1 MSGRGLA
8 ETGRTGGRRTG
19 VRAPGPPRSQVGA
32 SSFLEGLGD
41 LRWKLPSRKL
51 RRARDKGDLDVGLAD
66 RRGGARRTARGCG
79 ELHTESAA
87 LRRCGA
93 EARGAAP
100 R

>member
-8 ETGRTGGRRTG
+8 ETGRTGRRRTG
-19 VRAPGPPRSQVGA
+19 VRAPGPSRSQGGA
-32 SSFLEGLGD
+32 SSLLEGLGD

-66 RRGGARRTARGCG
+66 RGGGARRRVRGG
-79 ELHTESAA
+79 AELRTESAA

-93 EARGAAP
+93 KARGTA
-100 R
+100 